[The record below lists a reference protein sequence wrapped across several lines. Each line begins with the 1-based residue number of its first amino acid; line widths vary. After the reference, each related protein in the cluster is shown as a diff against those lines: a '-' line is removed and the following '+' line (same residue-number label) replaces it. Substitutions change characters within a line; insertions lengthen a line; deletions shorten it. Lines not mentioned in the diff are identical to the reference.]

1 MTTLQQRIIRT
12 LGTACTLGALALLPG
27 QALAAGDI
35 GESNRGT
42 YMDAWQAGRNTFVD
56 ACSTCH
62 GAFGYGDGISA
73 KALEIAPS
81 DLTQL
86 TRRNGGEFPWVY
98 VYEVIDGRKPVA
110 SHGPA
115 GMPAWGRIWTQSL
128 PYDNARDADIYV
140 RGRIFELL
148 LYLDSAQ
155 EPEPEQVEEPSQD

>member
-1 MTTLQQRIIRT
+1 MTTLGKLPARAGRLCLPI
-12 LGTACTLGALALLPG
+12 AVAGALWG
-27 QALAAGDI
+27 QPAAAGAIED
-35 GESNRGT
+35 SNRGT

-62 GAFGYGDGISA
+62 GAYGYGDGIA
-73 KALEIAPS
+73 ADTLKIKPS

-86 TRRNGGEFPWVY
+86 SRRNGGEFPWVY
-98 VYEVIDGRKPVA
+98 VYEIVDGRKPLE

-115 GMPAWGRIWTQSL
+115 AMPAWGKVWADAL
-128 PYDNARDADIYV
+128 PYDNRRDVDIYV

-155 EPEPEQVEEPSQD
+155 EPEPQTEEETGG